1 MWIFNFIFV
10 NIAMTKFSKREM
22 KNLICIGISIFLS
35 SLVYSQNVDISQ
47 LSKKWTLQGNE
58 EIELTYY
65 ENKPYTGKVIAKHAN
80 GKIGLLGEYK
90 NGKKE
95 GTWTYWYSTGEKK
108 RVSVYH
114 DDKKEG
120 TTYYWHQNGQVAKE
134 ITYRN
139 DKNIDQKLWDAN
151 GNRLKN
157 PAFESFK

>member
-1 MWIFNFIFV
+1 M
-10 NIAMTKFSKREM
+10 KRFSA
-22 KNLICIGISIFLS
+22 ISIFIMLS
-35 SLVYSQNVDISQ
+35 VIAFSQNVE
-47 LSKKWTLQGNE
+47 LSKITTKWVTQDRE
-58 EIELTYY
+58 DVEIAYY
-65 ENKPYTGKVIAKHAN
+65 EGKPYNGKVYAKHPN
-80 GKIGLLGEYK
+80 GKIGLLGEYV

-108 RVSVYH
+108 RESIYK
-114 DDKKEG
+114 DNKKEG

-139 DKNIDQKLWDAN
+139 DKNIDQKLWDEK